1 METESDGA
9 GREKAHVV
17 AVLDVFG
24 AGAADIFSDVVILG
38 C

>member
-1 METESDGA
+1 MEQRE
-9 GREKAHVV
+9 REKAHV

-24 AGAADIFSDVVILG
+24 AGAAGVFSDVVILG